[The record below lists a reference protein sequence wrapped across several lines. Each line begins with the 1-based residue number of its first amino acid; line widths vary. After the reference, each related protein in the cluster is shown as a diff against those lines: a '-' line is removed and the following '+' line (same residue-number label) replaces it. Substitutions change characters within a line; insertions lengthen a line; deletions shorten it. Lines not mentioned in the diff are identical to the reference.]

1 MSEEGRKHR
10 PRSAHP
16 ITKTYRY
23 FRRIRRNWFVALV
36 LDFVF
41 IIGAALAISL
51 LVKAFVVRSFFI
63 PSESMLETL
72 QVNDRIIV
80 SVALPGV
87 SDFNRG
93 DVVVFRD
100 PGGWLSP
107 QPEQPR
113 EPWQQVMDFFLGA
126 FGITAEDS
134 TEHLVKRVVGIEGDI
149 VVCCDSE
156 GLVTVNGEPISEV
169 YVRDG
174 FAGDFK
180 FEVTV
185 PENSFWV
192 MGDNR
197 RNSQDSR
204 FHSDLPSKGFV
215 HRDFVVGRA
224 FLVSW
229 PLDNWNWLESFE
241 AVFANV
247 PEPAN

>member
-1 MSEEGRKHR
+1 MSEEGRAQR

-16 ITKTYRY
+16 VTKLYRY
-23 FRRIRRNWFVALV
+23 FRKIRRNWFIAVV
-36 LDFVF
+36 LDFIF

-51 LVKAFVVRSFFI
+51 FVKALVVRSFFI

-80 SVALPGV
+80 NVALPGV

-107 QPEQPR
+107 QPEVPR
-113 EPWQQVMDFFLGA
+113 ETWQQVLDFFLGA

-134 TEHLVKRVVGIEGDI
+134 TEHLVKRVIGVEGDH
-149 VVCCDSE
+149 VVCCDAD
-156 GLVTVNGEPISEV
+156 GLVTVNGQPISES
-169 YVRDG
+169 YVRRG
-174 FAGDFK
+174 FAGDFD
-180 FEVTV
+180 FDITV

-197 RNSQDSR
+197 NNSQDSR
-204 FHSDLPSKGFV
+204 FHSNLPSKGFV

-229 PLDNWNWLESFE
+229 PLDNWNWLDSFE
-241 AVFANV
+241 SVFIDVPDSAN
-247 PEPAN
+247 